1 MTEQEY
7 LEDTIKYYSKNPKK
21 LRCEYSGTCTYSSGE
36 KGVVGCAIG
45 RKLTKKNREY
55 FDRQYMNG
63 IAIEDILDV
72 DSDKKLLPVWMRN
85 MSGTFLINLQGLH
98 DSERYW
104 DDRLGLSCYGKG
116 YVKSKFSHLKLEFL
130 ENY

>member
-1 MTEQEY
+1 
-7 LEDTIKYYSKNPKK
+7 
-21 LRCEYSGTCTYSSGE
+21 
-36 KGVVGCAIG
+36 
-45 RKLTKKNREY
+45 
-55 FDRQYMNG
+55 
-63 IAIEDILDV
+63 
-72 DSDKKLLPVWMRN
+72 MRN

-104 DDRLGLSCYGKG
+104 DDGLGLSCYGKG